1 MRNARAMKSLKLN
14 KDSRNT
20 LKRLLKLIFK
30 TQPLFLFIA
39 GISII
44 VSALATVAG
53 SLFLKTLVDQYI
65 TPLLHQAVPDF
76 APLTRILLLMGGVYV
91 IGAAATLIYTQIMA
105 VMAQRVQYNLRDEM
119 FSHMQTLPVK
129 YFDNNDY
136 GDIMSHYTNDIDTLL
151 QMVGQSLPQFLS
163 SITNF
168 VMVLIAMVVIS
179 WELTLFS
186 LAIFASSI
194 IIIKTLTSR
203 SSHYFTLQQKSL
215 GDLDGYAE
223 EMLTGQKVVKVFSH
237 EQQAEQDFDKL
248 NDNLEEDSGNAN
260 GFATL
265 LFPIIGNLGD
275 LLYVLT
281 AVFGGALAV
290 GHLAALTLGDLAA
303 FLQLSRTFSQPIA
316 QISMQLNAIVQALAG
331 AQRIF
336 DLLDQQSEIDDGNI
350 TLVQA
355 DHFDPNQP
363 KWDWVIPQ
371 ADGSTKQLPLQGQI
385 AYSHVNFS
393 YVPGKQILFDVSF
406 DVTAGQ
412 KAAFVGETGAGK
424 TTITD
429 MLNRF
434 YEIDSGAITY
444 DGLDISKIKK
454 ADLRQAMAIV
464 LQDTHLFTGT
474 ITDNIRYG
482 RLDASDDDV
491 KKAADLAQATDFI
504 NQLPQQFDTVI
515 TDDGGSLSAGQRQL
529 LSIARA
535 AIADPPVM
543 ILDEATSSID
553 TQTEKTVQTA
563 MDNLM
568 NNRTSLS
575 IAHRLSTI
583 YNADIIMVI
592 SGGRLI
598 ESGNHQQLMKLHGKY
613 YQLYMDSFN
622 GDTPGTPGAPAAP
635 TQS

>member
-1 MRNARAMKSLKLN
+1 MRNGRAIKSLKLT
-14 KDSRNT
+14 KDNRNT

-30 TQPLFLFIA
+30 TQPVWLFIA
-39 GISII
+39 GVSII
-44 VSALATVAG
+44 ISALATVIG
-53 SLFLKTLVDQYI
+53 SLFLKTLIDKYI
-65 TPLLHQAVPDF
+65 TPLIHQATPNF
-76 APLTRILLLMGGVYV
+76 NPLIRVLLMMVGIYV
-91 IGAAATLIYTQIMA
+91 IGTIATFIYTQIMA
-105 VMAQRVQYNLRDEM
+105 ILAQRVQYNLRDEM
-119 FSHMQTLPVK
+119 FTHMQTLPVK

-168 VMVLIAMVVIS
+168 IMVLIAMVIIS

-203 SSHYFTLQQKSL
+203 SGHYFTLQQKSL

-237 EQQAEQDFDKL
+237 EKEAEANFDKL
-248 NDNLEEDSGNAN
+248 NNSLETDSGNAN

-290 GHLAALTLGDLAA
+290 GHLATLTLGDLAA

-316 QISMQLNAIVQALAG
+316 QISMQLNSIVQALAG

-336 DLLDQQSEIDDGNI
+336 ALLDQESETDNGTI
-350 TLVQA
+350 TL
-355 DHFDPNQP
+355 QP
-363 KWDWVIPQ
+363 ATDSTTHRKQWNWVIPKP
-371 ADGSTKQLPLQGQI
+371 DGSTSLLPLEGKI
-385 AYSHVNFS
+385 TYSHVDFS

-406 DVTAGQ
+406 NVNAGQ

-434 YEIDSGAITY
+434 YEIDSGTITY
-444 DGLDISKIKK
+444 DDLDIRNIKK
-454 ADLRQAMAIV
+454 ADLRHAMAIV

-474 ITDNIRYG
+474 VNDNIRYG
-482 RLDASDDDV
+482 RLDATDEEIQQ
-491 KKAADLAQATDFI
+491 AADLAQATDFI
-504 NQLPQQFDTVI
+504 NQLPDKFNTVI

-568 NNRTSLS
+568 KGRTSLS

-592 SGGRLI
+592 SGGKLI
-598 ESGNHQQLMKLHGKY
+598 ESGNHQQLMAQHGKY

-622 GDTPGTPGAPAAP
+622 GNAP
-635 TQS
+635 TAIPPKTTN

>member
-1 MRNARAMKSLKLN
+1 MRNGRAIKSLKLTKEN
-14 KDSRNT
+14 KGT

-30 TQPLFLFIA
+30 TQPVWLFIA
-39 GISII
+39 GVSII
-44 VSALATVAG
+44 VSALATVIG
-53 SLFLKTLVDQYI
+53 SLFLKTLIDNYI
-65 TPLLHQAVPDF
+65 TPLIHQATPNF
-76 APLTRILLLMGGVYV
+76 NPLIHALLLMIGIYV
-91 IGAAATLIYTQIMA
+91 MGSIATFIYTQIMA
-105 VMAQRVQYNLRDEM
+105 ILAQRVQYNLRDEM
-119 FSHMQTLPVK
+119 FAHMQTLPVK
-129 YFDNNDY
+129 YFDTNDY

-151 QMVGQSLPQFLS
+151 QMIGQSLPQFLS

-168 VMVLIAMVVIS
+168 IMVLIAMTVIS

-194 IIIKTLTSR
+194 IIIKALTSR
-203 SSHYFTLQQKSL
+203 SGYYFNLQQKSL

-237 EQQAEQDFDKL
+237 EKQAEADFDKL
-248 NDNLEEDSGNAN
+248 NDSLESDSGNAN

-316 QISMQLNAIVQALAG
+316 QISMQLNSIVQALAG

-336 DLLDQQSEIDDGNI
+336 ELLDQKSEIDNGNI
-350 TLVQA
+350 TLVPA
-355 DHFDPNQP
+355 TDSTNEHR

-371 ADGSTKQLPLQGQI
+371 KDDSTTKLPLQGQI

-406 DVTAGQ
+406 NVNAGQ

-434 YEIDSGAITY
+434 YEIDSGTITY
-444 DGLDISKIKK
+444 DGLNIVDIKK
-454 ADLRQAMAIV
+454 ADLRHAMAIV

-474 ITDNIRYG
+474 IADNIRYG
-482 RLDASDDDV
+482 RLDASDTDV
-491 KKAADLAQATDFI
+491 QNAAQLAQATEFI
-504 NQLPQQFDTVI
+504 NQLPDKFNTVI

-568 NNRTSLS
+568 QGRTSLS

-592 SGGRLI
+592 SAGRLI
-598 ESGNHQQLMKLHGKY
+598 ESGNHKQLMAKHGKY

-622 GDTPGTPGAPAAP
+622 GNAPNSAPASTGA
-635 TQS
+635 